1 MWEGMR
7 LPAAQAQKQVRL
19 MCEMTSAPLA
29 SPWFLGSLKRFRFW
43 VGTAQ
48 YVGKVSRLSER

>member
-19 MCEMTSAPLA
+19 MCEMASARSRLLG
-29 SPWFLGSLKRFRFW
+29 FLGSLKRFRFLI
-43 VGTAQ
+43 GTAQ